1 MGGGGGNA
9 GGPSADSGG
18 LATGTFEVETA
29 SLSLKCEIVDCI
41 EGTRLRE
48 GSTGNSRLG
57 EDRSGEGSGRTEL
70 CTQKEKC
77 ASVLRRFVFWS

>member
-1 MGGGGGNA
+1 M
-9 GGPSADSGG
+9 
-18 LATGTFEVETA
+18 TGTFEFETA
-29 SLSLKCEIVDCI
+29 SLSLKCEMADWV

-57 EDRSGEGSGRTEL
+57 EDRSGLGSGRTEL

-77 ASVLRRFVFWS
+77 ASVFRRFVF